1 MNSTVLRVL
10 AILLAIGAVAIG
22 YLGYK
27 ASQTPAK
34 PEPAVVEQVQPKG
47 EEVVFAARD
56 IPAGQVIAE
65 ADLTTA
71 VVPTRPVRS
80 FASAAELTGRK
91 TRVDIAAGEML
102 LGSHFPTYSQLALAL
117 RPGERALAVK
127 VDEVI
132 GAGGFIEP
140 GDHVDVLLYLR
151 SDREVGNDSSAQVV
165 LSDVRVLAFG
175 NMLSLPEQ
183 SVDEEDARSSGK
195 DQAKAKDGASKPAS
209 TRQKKDV
216 EPTGKKSKTA
226 VLAIGETDTSTLMLA
241 ESGGRIRLALR
252 GPEESVSPVDEEAL
266 LQAGL
271 SIPQPEAALDERYQ
285 VLLKDLVRRGRH
297 GEYEEM
303 GKTYESEAK
312 ADIVI
317 HRGNTQRGYSTQT
330 LSYPP

>member
-10 AILLAIGAVAIG
+10 AILLAVGAVGIG

-27 ASQTPAK
+27 TSRTPPK
-34 PEPAVVEQVQPKG
+34 PETVVVEQIRPKG

-65 ADLTTA
+65 TDLTTA

-91 TRVDIAAGEML
+91 TRVDIAAGEMM
-102 LGSHFPTYSQLALAL
+102 LGSHFPSYSQLALTL

-132 GAGGFIEP
+132 GTGGFIEP

-151 SDREVGNDSSAQVV
+151 SDREVGSDSSAQVV
-165 LSDVRVLAFG
+165 LSNVRVLAFG
-175 NMLSLPEQ
+175 NMLSMPEQ
-183 SVDEEDARSSGK
+183 SEDGDDVQSSQMEKARAG
-195 DQAKAKDGASKPAS
+195 DSKPAS
-209 TRQKKDV
+209 TRQKKDE

-226 VLAIGETDTSTLMLA
+226 VLAISETDTSTLMLA

-271 SIPQPEAALDERYQ
+271 SLPQPEAAFDERYQ
-285 VLLKDLVRRGRH
+285 VLLKDLVRDVRHRVEERGV
-297 GEYEEM
+297 
-303 GKTYESEAK
+303 TYESEAR
-312 ADIVI
+312 ASIVI
-317 HRGNTQRGYSTQT
+317 HKGNTQRGYSTQT
-330 LSYPP
+330 LSPP